1 MKYGIIDVGS
11 NSIRLSV
18 YRLDPED
25 GQVYPQFKEKV
36 MAGLAG
42 HVENGFLTEK
52 GIKKAIDAL
61 VQFRWVLQNL
71 RINEVYVFAT
81 ASLRNIKNTEYALTK
96 IKEAT
101 DFEID
106 VISGKQEATLDFIGA
121 TQLIDLQE
129 GILVDIG
136 GASTEIVRFEG
147 GEIMEAVSL
156 PIGSLNMYK
165 KYVSGL
171 IPNKSE
177 RKAIKKQ
184 VKDEIESSSI
194 EAEKKFTNICG
205 VGGSCRAARSLSY
218 ELFGT
223 SLESE
228 IPTSSIK
235 EMIKEFEDD
244 SKKTIDNIL
253 QIMPERIHT
262 LIPGL
267 IILNVVAKHFGCES
281 LTVSNYGVR
290 EGYLFEMVLKNK

>member
-25 GQVYPQFKEKV
+25 NQVYPQFKEKV

-61 VQFRWVLQNL
+61 IQFRWVLQNL
-71 RINEVYVFAT
+71 RIDEVYVFAT
-81 ASLRNIKNTEYALTK
+81 ASLRNVKNTEDALSK

-101 DFEID
+101 GFEID

-136 GASTEIVRFEG
+136 GASTEIVQFED
-147 GEIMEAVSL
+147 GEIIQAVSL

-165 KYVSGL
+165 KHVSGL
-171 IPNKSE
+171 IPTKSE

-184 VKDEIESSSI
+184 VKDEIENSSI
-194 EAEKKFTNICG
+194 NTEKEFVNICG

-218 ELFGT
+218 ELFET
-223 SLESE
+223 SLDSE

-244 SKKTIDNIL
+244 SKETIDGIL

-267 IILNVVAKHFGCES
+267 IILNSVTKHFGCEY